1 MSAIQV
7 SVLLNGRFDYVKVSI
22 VVDIC
27 SLDDAIRYK
36 YISVYIRDYIPN
48 FEKSQAIY
56 RIVNLTRTTHNC
68 AGARG

>member
-1 MSAIQV
+1 MSVIQV

-36 YISVYIRDYIPN
+36 YISVYIRDYIPKV
-48 FEKSQAIY
+48 E
-56 RIVNLTRTTHNC
+56 
-68 AGARG
+68 